1 RTSSTEEYRE
11 LVNLTFPPRQSF
23 GKSGALASSLASLA
37 LAFRLNVPEI
47 PIGQQHW
54 YAPHTRLLALLSV
67 ALIGEIY
74 ILCGKPKTYL
84 QFRFWIKLKSS
95 VATTW
100 DPADIN
106 HPWLPRRKTDAKIRS
121 GYWARSLFSV
131 SPCFLRL
138 ALGIPQI

>member
-1 RTSSTEEYRE
+1 M
-11 LVNLTFPPRQSF
+11 NLTFPPRQSF

-84 QFRFWIKLKSS
+84 QFRFWIKLKRYDIAIEIYFFSFLC
-95 VATTW
+95 TTQSIPLPSQS
-100 DPADIN
+100 PA
-106 HPWLPRRKTDAKIRS
+106 
-121 GYWARSLFSV
+121 
-131 SPCFLRL
+131 
-138 ALGIPQI
+138 